1 MSLLVHEP
9 HKRRVRPGPYEG
21 SDIITLRIA
30 DGEVTSYRNNEF
42 SDEWQ
47 ADGEGIHTFHLWM
60 TENHPEGYDGFYYTY
75 TDEANLN
82 FWKKNI
88 PLLLASEEATG

>member
-1 MSLLVHEP
+1 
-9 HKRRVRPGPYEG
+9 
-21 SDIITLRIA
+21 
-30 DGEVTSYRNNEF
+30 
-42 SDEWQ
+42 
-47 ADGEGIHTFHLWM
+47 M
-60 TENHPEGYDGFYYTY
+60 TEYHAEGYDGFYYNY